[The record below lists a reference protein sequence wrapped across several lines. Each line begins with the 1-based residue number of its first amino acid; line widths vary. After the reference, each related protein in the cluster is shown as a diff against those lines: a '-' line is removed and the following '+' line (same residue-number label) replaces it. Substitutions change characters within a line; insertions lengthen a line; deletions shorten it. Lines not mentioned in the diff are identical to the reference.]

1 MESLTPEYLQGHDI
15 EESVYRADPAWAA
28 SDLKY
33 GIDNGLEA
41 LQIRKFGKDIPPRI
55 ATPAMKFGS
64 MIHKFVLEPTE
75 FPDCYALLDDKR
87 TKKGKETA
95 LALQEGGIQ
104 TFTTPEMDQMLGMH
118 NALSKN
124 DFAKKYVLD
133 NTSGKAEQ
141 SFWWTH
147 KATGLSCKCR
157 SDYVVDDMVI
167 DLKTCGEGGAS
178 PDKFTKAIV
187 NFKYHLAA
195 AHYLQGTGAKR
206 FIFIAV
212 EKVFP
217 YSVGIYQLSPHF
229 IEKGYELQE
238 QTLQEILEA
247 TTSKFWRGYTNACP
261 NGIQTLTPPKW
272 I

>member
-1 MESLTPEYLQGHDI
+1 MTEYLQGHDI
-15 EESVYRADPAWAA
+15 EESVYRASPEWAA

-33 GIDNGLEA
+33 AISNSLEA
-41 LQIRKFGKDIPPRI
+41 LYQRKFGKDNPPRI

-64 MIHKFVLEPTE
+64 MIHKFVLEPTS
-75 FPDCYALLDDKR
+75 FPDSYALLDDKR
-87 TKKGKETA
+87 SKKGKETA
-95 LALQEGGIQ
+95 LALQESGIQ
-104 TFTTPEMDQMLGMH
+104 TFTTSEMDQMLGMH

-157 SDYVVDDMVI
+157 TDYVVDDMVI
-167 DLKTCGEGGAS
+167 DLKTTGEGGANG
-178 PDKFTKAIV
+178 DKFTRSICS
-187 NFKYHLAA
+187 FYYHLQA

-229 IEKGYELQE
+229 IEKGYEQQE

-247 TTSKFWRGYTNACP
+247 TTSNHWRGYTNACP
-261 NGIQTLTPPKW
+261 SGIKTLTPPKW

>member
-15 EESVYRADPAWAA
+15 EERLYRASPEWAA

-33 GIDNGLEA
+33 GISNGLEA
-41 LQIRKFGKDIPPRI
+41 LYQRKFGKDNPPRI

-64 MIHKFVLEPTE
+64 MIHKFILESSD
-75 FPDCYALLDDKR
+75 FSKCYGLLNEKR
-87 TKKGKETA
+87 TKQGKEKA
-95 LALQEGGIQ
+95 LAMQEKGIE
-104 TFTTPEMDQMLGMH
+104 TYTSAELDTLMGI

-195 AHYLQGTGAKR
+195 AHYLQGTGAKK
-206 FIFIAV
+206 FVFIAV

-247 TTSKFWRGYTNACP
+247 TTSKYWRGYTNACP
-261 NGIQTLTPPKW
+261 SGIQTLTPPKW

>member
-1 MESLTPEYLQGHDI
+1 MTEYLQGHDI
-15 EESVYRADPAWAA
+15 EESVYRASPEWAA

-33 GIDNGLEA
+33 AISNGLEA
-41 LQIRKFGKDIPPRI
+41 LYQRKFGKDNPPRI

-64 MIHKFVLEPTE
+64 MIHKFVLEPTS
-75 FPDCYALLDDKR
+75 FPDSYALLDDKR
-87 TKKGKETA
+87 SKKGKETA
-95 LALQEGGIQ
+95 LALQESGIQ
-104 TFTTPEMDQMLGMH
+104 TFTTSEMDQMLGMH

-157 SDYVVDDMVI
+157 TDYVVDDMVI
-167 DLKTCGEGGAS
+167 DLKTTGEGGANG
-178 PDKFTKAIV
+178 DKFTRSICS
-187 NFKYHLAA
+187 FYYHLQA

-229 IEKGYELQE
+229 IEKGYEQQE

-247 TTSKFWRGYTNACP
+247 TTSNHWRGYTNACP
-261 NGIQTLTPPKW
+261 SATPTR
-272 I
+272 

>member
-1 MESLTPEYLQGHDI
+1 MESLTPDYIQGHDVP
-15 EESVYRADPAWAA
+15 ESVYRASPEWAA

-41 LQIRKFGKDIPPRI
+41 LQKRKFGKDNPPRI
-55 ATPAMKFGS
+55 ATPAMKVGS
-64 MIHKFVLEPTE
+64 MVHCFCLEPKL
-75 FPDCYALLDDKR
+75 FPERYALLDDKR
-87 TKKGKETA
+87 SKEGKK
-95 LALQEGGIQ
+95 LALQLAESGRE
-104 TFTTPEMDQMLGMH
+104 TFTTAEMTTFMGIY
-118 NALSKN
+118 NALSRN
-124 DFAKKYVLD
+124 DFAKKYVID
-133 NTSGKAEQ
+133 DTSGKAEQ

-147 KATGLSCKCR
+147 RETGLPCKARC
-157 SDYVVDDMVI
+157 DYVVDDMVI
-167 DLKTCGEGGAS
+167 DLKTTGEGGAN
-178 PDKFTKAIV
+178 PDKFTRSIV
-187 NFKYHLAA
+187 NFHYHLQA
-195 AHYLQGTGAKR
+195 AHYLQATGAKR
-206 FIFIAV
+206 FVFIAV

-217 YSVGIYQLSPHF
+217 YSVGIYQLSQNF